1 MSKRMRLMARSL
13 ACFVLFFT
21 AGLCAVA
28 AELASW
34 QAGTPE
40 QARGLTLVREKDAD
54 WKIEKQAGVW
64 VAAVVPLNDYTGA
77 RHSCCTGQASR
88 RTRLAQRRVP
98 GPRLRVDLARSRR
111 AGGIPSP
118 LVAPVDEQGVARLNT
133 GKFRHATFRL
143 EAAALDRPLRI
154 SALRICAP

>member
-64 VAAVVPLNDYTGA
+64 VAAVVPLNDYY
-77 RHSCCTGQASR
+77 
-88 RTRLAQRRVP
+88 
-98 GPRLRVDLARSRR
+98 RR
-111 AGGIPSP
+111 AAFVLHVDKPPAGPAWLSVEYLDRGYGLISLAHGVPEEFRRP

-143 EAAALDRPLRI
+143 EAAALD
-154 SALRICAP
+154 